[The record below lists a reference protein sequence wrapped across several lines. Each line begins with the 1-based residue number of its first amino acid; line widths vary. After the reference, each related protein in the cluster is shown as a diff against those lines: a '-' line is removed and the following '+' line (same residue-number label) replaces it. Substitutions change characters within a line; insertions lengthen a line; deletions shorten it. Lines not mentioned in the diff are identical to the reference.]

1 MSDCR
6 ACREW
11 IESALAGQLPAAQR
25 AELLR
30 HAEVC
35 ADCRALLQLHDEL
48 AAAAVIVPE
57 PEPGSLAAMREEVLA
72 RIAGRGAAPR
82 ARRSFAADLAA
93 LWRAHP
99 APAAL
104 ALAATLAVAVL
115 LGAAG
120 LPPWRAPGASP
131 RTPAQGA
138 NALLGELRRTAAART
153 GLDDFWDT
161 PYSLANV
168 AVRPRTDGMLSMS
181 FDVCRHIDVEAD
193 RQSPL
198 AREVLL
204 HAILEP
210 SSLGSRFEA
219 IALSPEI
226 PDDSLKEALILT
238 LREDPSLAVRV
249 NTLATLAR
257 YPLDASIQDA
267 LVRTLRSD
275 PEVQMRLLALAQ
287 LTSRRVDLEQLRST
301 VNEPEF
307 DRSLVLLQQMTG
319 YDQE

>member
-11 IESALAGQLPAAQR
+11 IESALAGQLPEAQR
-25 AELLR
+25 TELLR
-30 HAEVC
+30 HAEAC
-35 ADCRALLQLHDEL
+35 ADCRALLQLHHEL
-48 AAAAVIVPE
+48 ADATAIVPE
-57 PEPGSLAAMREEVLA
+57 PEPGSLAAMREDVLA
-72 RIAGRGAAPR
+72 RIAGRGTTTR

-99 APAAL
+99 APSAL
-104 ALAATLAVAVL
+104 ALAATLAAAVL
-115 LGAAG
+115 LGHAG
-120 LPPWRAPGASP
+120 LPPWLTPRSAPGSP
-131 RTPAQGA
+131 DRGA
-138 NALLGELRRTAAART
+138 NALLGELRRTAAARAA
-153 GLDDFWDT
+153 LDDFWDT
-161 PYSLANV
+161 PYTLANV
-168 AVRPRTDGMLSMS
+168 AVRPRSDGMLAMS
-181 FDVCRHIDVEAD
+181 FDVCRHVDTETD

-226 PDDSLKEALILT
+226 PDDQLKEALLLT
-238 LREDPSLAVRV
+238 LREDPSLAVRI

-267 LVRTLRSD
+267 LVRTLRGD
-275 PEVQMRLLALAQ
+275 PEVQMRLLALEQ
-287 LTSRRVDLEQLRST
+287 LTSRRVDLERLRST
-301 VNEPEF
+301 VNEPDF
-307 DRSLVLLQQMTG
+307 DRSLALLQRMTG
-319 YDQE
+319 YDPE